1 MGAAQK
7 RAGHGGDVQSA
18 HLAQHIQHVVFIRVV
33 QRQRTAQHLL
43 FPGKALVGQSAS
55 PTGDGVHLRVQQ
67 HRQHGGAGGGVAD
80 AHFPHAQQVD
90 PVGLSPGGGFHSG
103 GKGLQGFGAGHGR
116 FHGHVAGAPTHLA
129 IQHGITVH
137 IGVDAH
143 VDDGY
148 VVSKGLSQRRHTGFA
163 AGHVDGLLQ
172 RDGLGGAG
180 HPLGHHAVVGGEHR
194 HTALFDGGAH
204 PAGDARHADGH
215 ILQLSQTSRWLGQRR
230 LTAAGGGHGRL
241 VRAADGR
248 QIGFQFLF
256 RHSVISPR

>member
-18 HLAQHIQHVVFIRVV
+18 HLAQHVQHVVFIGVV

-43 FPGKALVGQSAS
+43 FPGKALVGQSAAPS
-55 PTGDGVHLRVQQ
+55 GDGVHVRVQQ

-80 AHFPHAQQVD
+80 AHFPHAQKVD

-103 GKGLQGFGAGHGR
+103 GKSLQGFGAGHGR
-116 FHGHVAGAPTHLA
+116 FHGHVAGAPAHLA
-129 IQHGITVH
+129 VQHGGTVH
-137 IGVDAH
+137 VGVDAH

-148 VVSKGLSQRRHTGFA
+148 VVPKGLGQRRHAGFA

-172 RDGLGGAG
+172 RDGLGRAG
-180 HPLGHHAVVGGEHR
+180 HPLGHHAVIGGEHR

-215 ILQLSQTSRWLGQRR
+215 VLQLPQASRGLGQRR
-230 LTAAGGGHGRL
+230 LTAAGGGHGGL

-256 RHSVISPR
+256 RHRVISPR